1 MALGDLPQSFTK
13 ARRRSSA
20 WSRIGERSALF
31 WLIPFG
37 VAAAYGVV
45 FLVQLTHNLWVI
57 GWNSDYA
64 SGFTLPTTLVKTG
77 TGGNTVLSTTGAYVP
92 LWFGLLTATLP
103 LHRALWEI
111 APTALFVITAL
122 AVAWSVAQVAS
133 RRAAALAALLILVA
147 SPRAL
152 YVFMAPVAHNTVYP
166 LTALLG
172 AYLVWLSRGEGR
184 GRVITWALPPI
195 AGIALGACIASD
207 ALLIVTG
214 VIAFALTAIL
224 CGLQR
229 GRRPKTVAA
238 SALMTVIV
246 AVPVAKLTSTTMG
259 SLGYVTLAPS
269 TEPAPLSSIPQH
281 AELMWEGLK
290 GLFNGY
296 LSDTTPSGL
305 HGVLGVA
312 CDVIMVAGL
321 LAVAIVGVLVTAKF
335 IWSGVRRREQTPSEL
350 ARALHVIYWAG
361 AAATTVVGF
370 GLSSRTEYVHE
381 SYYASLI
388 FSVAA
393 IVVLLPSS
401 RRASAR
407 WLVSVGASIFFAAG
421 IVGLTSHYM
430 ESFVLPIARA
440 PGYAAR
446 EWVPT
451 FARYAS
457 QITSFARANGAEVG
471 YAGYGDASDLTWH
484 SGERILVRPV
494 QLCRTTQGVGVCR
507 FFLATVPSWYTP
519 KQQRTFL
526 LVDSTESY
534 LSSLPQGL
542 GKPVAARTFGPTRVY
557 VYPYDLATRI
567 EPAAG

>member
-1 MALGDLPQSFTK
+1 MALADRAQSLTTAK
-13 ARRRSSA
+13 RRSSV

-31 WLIPFG
+31 WLIPFSI
-37 VAAAYGVV
+37 AAVYGVV
-45 FLVQLTHNLWVI
+45 FLAQLTHNLWVI

-92 LWFGLLTATLP
+92 LWFGLLTANLP

-111 APTALFVITAL
+111 APTGLFVITAL
-122 AVAWSVAQVAS
+122 TVAWSVAQVAS

-166 LTALLG
+166 VTALLG
-172 AYLVWLSRGEGR
+172 AYLVWLARADGR
-184 GRVITWALPPI
+184 RRLIAWALPPI

-214 VIAFALTAIL
+214 VVAFALTAIL
-224 CGLQR
+224 CGTQR
-229 GRRPKTVAA
+229 GRRAKIVAA
-238 SALMTVIV
+238 SALTTAIV
-246 AVPVAKLTSTTMG
+246 AVPIAELTSTTMG

-269 TEPAPLSSIPQH
+269 SEPAPLSSIPQH
-281 AELMWEGLK
+281 AELMWEGLQ

-296 LSDTTPSGL
+296 LSDTTPSAV
-305 HGVLGVA
+305 HGVLGAA
-312 CDVIMVAGL
+312 CDVLMVAGL
-321 LAVAIVGVLVTAKF
+321 LAVLIVGVRVTALF
-335 IWSGVRRREQTPSEL
+335 IYAGVRRREPTPSEL

-361 AAATTVVGF
+361 AAAATVVGF

-393 IVVLLPSS
+393 IVVLLPRS
-401 RRASAR
+401 RASAR

-430 ESFVLPIARA
+430 ESFVLPIART

-446 EWVPT
+446 DYVPT
-451 FARYAS
+451 FAHYAP
-457 QITSFARANGAEVG
+457 QIASFARANGAEVG

-484 SGERILVRPV
+484 SDERILVRPV
-494 QLCRTTQGVGVCR
+494 QLCRTTQGVGVCQ

-519 KQQRTFL
+519 ARQRTFL

-534 LSSLPQGL
+534 LSSLPEGL
-542 GKPVAARTFGPTRVY
+542 GKPLAARTFGPTQVY
-557 VYPYDLATRI
+557 VYPYDVATRMG
-567 EPAAG
+567 PAVG

>member
-1 MALGDLPQSFTK
+1 MALGDRPQSLTTAK
-13 ARRRSSA
+13 GRSSA
-20 WSRIGERSALF
+20 WSRIGERSALL

-37 VAAAYGVV
+37 IAAVYGAV
-45 FLVQLTHNLWVI
+45 FLAQLTHNLWVI

-77 TGGNTVLSTTGAYVP
+77 TGGNTVLSTTGAYIP
-92 LWFGLLTATLP
+92 LWFGLLTANLP

-111 APTALFVITAL
+111 APTGLFVITAL
-122 AVAWSVAQVAS
+122 TVAWSVAQVAS

-166 LTALLG
+166 VTALLG
-172 AYLVWLSRGEGR
+172 AYLVWLARANGR
-184 GRVITWALPPI
+184 RRLITWALPLI

-214 VIAFALTAIL
+214 VVAFALTAIL

-229 GRRPKTVAA
+229 GRHVKIVAA
-238 SALMTVIV
+238 SALTTVIV
-246 AVPVAKLTSTTMG
+246 AVPIAELTSTTMG

-269 TEPAPLSSIPQH
+269 SEPAPLSSIPQH

-296 LSDTTPSGL
+296 LSDTTPSAL

-312 CDVIMVAGL
+312 CDILMVAGL
-321 LAVAIVGVLVTAKF
+321 LAVLIVGVRVTARF
-335 IWSGVRRREQTPSEL
+335 IYASARRREPTPSEL

-361 AAATTVVGF
+361 AAAATVVGF

-393 IVVLLPSS
+393 IVVLLPRS
-401 RRASAR
+401 RASAR
-407 WLVSVGASIFFAAG
+407 WLVSAGASIFFAAG
-421 IVGLTSHYM
+421 IVGLTGHYM
-430 ESFVLPIARA
+430 ESFVLPIART

-446 EWVPT
+446 DYVPT
-451 FARYAS
+451 FARYAP
-457 QITSFARANGAEVG
+457 QIASFARANGAEVG

-484 SGERILVRPV
+484 SDERILVRPV
-494 QLCRTTQGVGVCR
+494 QLCRTTQGVGVCQ

-519 KQQRTFL
+519 TRRRTFL

-534 LSSLPQGL
+534 LSSLPEGL
-542 GKPVAARTFGPTRVY
+542 GTPLAARAFGPAQVY
-557 VYPYDLATRI
+557 VYAYDLATRI
-567 EPAAG
+567 GPAVG